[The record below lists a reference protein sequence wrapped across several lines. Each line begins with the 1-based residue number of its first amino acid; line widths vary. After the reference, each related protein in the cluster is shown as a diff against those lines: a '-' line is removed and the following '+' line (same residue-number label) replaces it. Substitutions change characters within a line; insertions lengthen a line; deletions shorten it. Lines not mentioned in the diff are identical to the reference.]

1 MGYIYICVQTA
12 CDEERAFEGEKIPLT
27 PVFLPLGKLRFT
39 NATICYII
47 ISAEVRKLKVKIVTD
62 EELPA
67 DTVVIHCRDVD
78 ENILRLK
85 RAAEA
90 MGSAD
95 VAFFK
100 GGKQF
105 FPPLD
110 SILFF
115 ETESN
120 FLSAHTADDVFQ
132 VKAKLFELENT
143 LPQKFVRVS
152 KSAIVNVKHIY
163 SVEKGLASATL
174 ISFAGTD
181 KQLYAGRSYLKVLKL
196 RLGERRYL

>member
-1 MGYIYICVQTA
+1 M
-12 CDEERAFEGEKIPLT
+12 F
-27 PVFLPLGKLRFT
+27 
-39 NATICYII
+39 
-47 ISAEVRKLKVKIVTD
+47 
-62 EELPA
+62 
-67 DTVVIHCRDVD
+67 
-78 ENILRLK
+78 
-85 RAAEA
+85 
-90 MGSAD
+90 
-95 VAFFK
+95 
-100 GGKQF
+100 
-105 FPPLD
+105 
-110 SILFF
+110 
-115 ETESN
+115 
-120 FLSAHTADDVFQ
+120 FQ

>member
-1 MGYIYICVQTA
+1 M
-12 CDEERAFEGEKIPLT
+12 
-27 PVFLPLGKLRFT
+27 
-39 NATICYII
+39 
-47 ISAEVRKLKVKIVTD
+47 KVKIVTD

-115 ETESN
+115 SLRPRAI
-120 FLSAHTADDVFQ
+120 FSAPTPRTMF
-132 VKAKLFELENT
+132 F
-143 LPQKFVRVS
+143 R
-152 KSAIVNVKHIY
+152 
-163 SVEKGLASATL
+163 
-174 ISFAGTD
+174 
-181 KQLYAGRSYLKVLKL
+181 
-196 RLGERRYL
+196 

>member
-1 MGYIYICVQTA
+1 M
-12 CDEERAFEGEKIPLT
+12 
-27 PVFLPLGKLRFT
+27 
-39 NATICYII
+39 
-47 ISAEVRKLKVKIVTD
+47 KVKIVTD

-143 LPQKFVRVS
+143 LPQKFV
-152 KSAIVNVKHIY
+152 AFQNPP
-163 SVEKGLASATL
+163 
-174 ISFAGTD
+174 
-181 KQLYAGRSYLKVLKL
+181 
-196 RLGERRYL
+196 

>member
-1 MGYIYICVQTA
+1 M
-12 CDEERAFEGEKIPLT
+12 
-27 PVFLPLGKLRFT
+27 
-39 NATICYII
+39 
-47 ISAEVRKLKVKIVTD
+47 KVKIVTD

-163 SVEKGLASATL
+163 SVEKG
-174 ISFAGTD
+174 
-181 KQLYAGRSYLKVLKL
+181 
-196 RLGERRYL
+196 